1 MKTMLRSL
9 CVLSTTLM
17 LCGCGGSSDTPD
29 LGRVSG
35 TVTVDGKPAD
45 GVTVLFTPAD
55 GGRSSTGQTDSSGHY
70 ELVYSSSEMGAKV
83 GSHAVSISP
92 ASAMPNDESDDL
104 MNTGGSEIPQEY
116 LEEKKQVEVKA
127 GPNEIDLTYP

>member
-9 CVLSTTLM
+9 CVLSMTLM
-17 LCGCGGSSDTPD
+17 LSGCGGSSDAPD

-35 TVTVDGKPAD
+35 TVTVDGKPAS

-55 GGRSSTGQTDSSGHY
+55 GGRSSTGQTDDSGHY
-70 ELVYSSSEMGAKV
+70 ELIYSSSEMGAKV
-83 GSHAVSISP
+83 GSHTVSISP

-104 MNTGGSEIPQEY
+104 MNTGGSEIPPEY
-116 LEEKKQVEVKA
+116 LEEKKQVDVTA
-127 GPNEIDLTYP
+127 GSNEINLSYP